1 MHSDAGT
8 KRPDPVTLEIVTS
21 ALVAASQEMGVGLQR
36 AAYST
41 IIREVRDFSCAVFD
55 ASGRLVSQAA
65 HIPIHL
71 GSMDIALSAILER
84 FRPDLHPGDAYVLND
99 PYSGAQHTPDV
110 QMFSPVFSGDN
121 LVAFVGNVAHH
132 LDMGGRIAGS
142 VAGDNTEIFHDGLRI
157 PPCRAYVKG
166 QIDPLFETI
175 FSANIRQPAV
185 SLGDLRAQL
194 AANEIGVHRVLETI
208 DKFGEQMVSACI
220 DQAILDT
227 EAALRAHIARL
238 PRRRLEGEDWIDDD
252 GVGNGPL
259 RVAVGIEPDGDDL
272 VIDLT
277 GTGPQTSGAIN
288 SILSATRAAVMYAI
302 RAVIGPE
309 LSPNHGAQVPVRII
323 APPGSLVNPEYP
335 AACGGRMVTCQRIVD
350 AMLAAFSEVM
360 PERVT
365 AGSNGNMTTGLGIST
380 GQDRSIF
387 FEVMP
392 GGMGARA
399 CGDGISGTDSHLSNC
414 MNAPIEALELEHPV
428 LFELF
433 EFRPDSGGAGQ
444 FQGGLG
450 LTRQFRLLE
459 GSATLMIRGDQV
471 LRGPLGLRGG
481 RPGRPCRFVLNPGR
495 PDERVLPSKVSTEMK
510 GGDVLRRDTAGGGG
524 FGDPQ
529 ERQQELIIRDLQ
541 EGWITATWATEQ
553 YSIEMP
559 DPEEVARCVDRGVE
573 SDSSFLPSI

>member
-1 MHSDAGT
+1 
-8 KRPDPVTLEIVTS
+8 
-21 ALVAASQEMGVGLQR
+21 MGIGLQR

-41 IIREVRDFSCAVFD
+41 IVREVRDFSCAVFD
-55 ASGRLVSQAA
+55 ASGRLISQAA

-71 GSMDIALSAILER
+71 GSMDIALSAVLQQ
-84 FRPDLHPGDAYVLND
+84 FHHDLHPGDAYVVND
-99 PYSGAQHTPDV
+99 PYSGAQHTPDM

-157 PPCRAYVKG
+157 PPCRAYREG
-166 QIDPLFETI
+166 RIDPLFEAI

-194 AANEIGVHRVLETI
+194 AANEIGIRRVLETI
-208 DKFGEQMVSACI
+208 DKFGWQTVLACI
-220 DQAILDT
+220 DQDISDT
-227 EAALRAHIARL
+227 EAALRAYIAQL

-272 VIDLT
+272 VVDLT
-277 GTGPQTSGAIN
+277 GTSRQAMGAIN

-302 RAVIGPE
+302 RAVIGPD
-309 LSPNHGAQVPVRII
+309 LPPNHGAQVPVRII

-350 AMLAAFSEVM
+350 AMLAAFSAVM

-365 AGSNGNMTTGLGIST
+365 AGSNGNMTTSLGIFT

-392 GGMGARA
+392 GGMGAMA
-399 CGDGISGTDSHLSNC
+399 SGDGVSGTDSHLSNC
-414 MNAPIEALELEHPV
+414 MNAPVEALELDHPV
-428 LFELF
+428 LFERF
-433 EFRPDSGGAGQ
+433 EFRPDSGGAGE

-450 LTRQFRLLE
+450 LTRQFRLLR

-471 LRGPLGLRGG
+471 LQGPIGLRGG

-495 PDERVLPSKVSTEMK
+495 PDERVLASKASTEMK
-510 GGDVLRRDTAGGGG
+510 AGDVLRRDTAGGGG
-524 FGDPQ
+524 FGDPR
-529 ERQQELIIRDLQ
+529 ERQRELIIRDLR
-541 EGWITATWATEQ
+541 EGLITASWAAAQ
-553 YSIEMP
+553 YGIE
-559 DPEEVARCVDRGVE
+559 A
-573 SDSSFLPSI
+573 SDS